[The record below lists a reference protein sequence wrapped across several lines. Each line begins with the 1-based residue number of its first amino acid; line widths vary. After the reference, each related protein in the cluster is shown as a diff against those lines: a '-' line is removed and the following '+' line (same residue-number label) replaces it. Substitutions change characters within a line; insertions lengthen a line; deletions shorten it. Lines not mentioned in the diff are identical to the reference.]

1 MVNAQPLLD
10 RGTPRRARLITLALA
25 TLWLVGLALTVLGG
39 TQPGFVPPSLIG
51 PYPVTAVIITSAV
64 ITAESVLLSI
74 ILRPKTYQH
83 TSRRAAV
90 AIAIFGSLWVAD
102 CTFVSAWTDQAGYR
116 YANADFLFGVVLFLL
131 ALVMLRVRER
141 RNQPLPNGEI
151 TERDRG
157 PAA

>member
-1 MVNAQPLLD
+1 
-10 RGTPRRARLITLALA
+10 LIALALA
-25 TLWLVGLALTVLGG
+25 TLWLAGLALAVRGG

-90 AIAIFGSLWVAD
+90 AIAIFGCLWVAD

-116 YANADFLFGVVLFLL
+116 NANAFFLFGVVLFLL
-131 ALVMLRVRER
+131 VLVVLRVRER
-141 RNQPLPNGEI
+141 RSQARTGRE
-151 TERDRG
+151 
-157 PAA
+157 AA